1 MLKHI
6 IQLLL
11 SKKKW
16 PEEIILLSH
25 VFVTNAVPRRGN
37 MTTTFMIFCGINFF
51 SRVLRDST
59 TRFVGPSV
67 GPLVRHTLLFLGFCG
82 LWPHCTCP
90 NDLVTSNTALPT
102 RTRLG

>member
-1 MLKHI
+1 MKEKFHKTVHAV
-6 IQLLL
+6 L

-67 GPLVRHTLLFLGFCG
+67 GPSHFTFFGFLWSLASQLLPKCSRQDFK
-82 LWPHCTCP
+82 
-90 NDLVTSNTALPT
+90 
-102 RTRLG
+102 